1 MSEKTNLNLYQK
13 IAKITGEIDGVAK
26 TGKNSVQNYAFIE
39 QAMIVAILRTKLSEN
54 NLVIREQ
61 VTKWSVEW
69 KEGYKDD
76 YGKTKGRGT
85 KALLDLTYIV
95 TDGDDPTVSFSD
107 PWVAE
112 ADDTSDKAINKALT
126 AGEKTYLMKLF
137 KISDKDDPDAHSP
150 EAAPVR
156 DINQN
161 ESPKEPSRQL
171 TDEPISE
178 MSKQKVRLRLGAKGY
193 TGPKVTEFVEF
204 IINKPAPTTEADAA
218 ELLSALET
226 K

>member
-1 MSEKTNLNLYQK
+1 MTEKTNLNLYQK

-26 TGKNSVQNYAFIE
+26 TGKNEMQKYAFIE
-39 QAMIVAILRTKLSEN
+39 QSMIVAIMRTKLSEN
-54 NLVIREQ
+54 NVVIREQ
-61 VTKWSVEW
+61 VVNRFIEW

-85 KALLDLTYIV
+85 KAILDLKYIV
-95 TDGDDPTVSFSD
+95 TDADDPTVWFED
-107 PWVAE
+107 LWVSE

-150 EAAPVR
+150 EASPIR

-171 TDEPISE
+171 TDEPISPSSME
-178 MSKQKVRLRLGAKGY
+178 KVKLRLRAKGY
-193 TGPKVTEFVEF
+193 TGTKVTEFVTF
-204 IINKPAPTTEADAA
+204 LIDKPAPTTEADAT
-218 ELLSALET
+218 EILNALES